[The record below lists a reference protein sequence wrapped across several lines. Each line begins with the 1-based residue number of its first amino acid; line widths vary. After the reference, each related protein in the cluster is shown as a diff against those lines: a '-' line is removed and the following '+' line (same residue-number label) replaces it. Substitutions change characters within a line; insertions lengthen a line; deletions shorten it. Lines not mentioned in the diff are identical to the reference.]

1 MKKYW
6 ATGLASLV
14 LMAGVAIAQDNNAN
28 STTRQ
33 ENTTTTTTT
42 TQHDADHAK
51 VERVHGKESESQ
63 VKDRLTKAQEIL
75 DQLTDA
81 KDSAIPDKILK
92 DARCVAI
99 VPSMVKGGFVFGAEH
114 GRGVATCR
122 VNGRWSTPAFF
133 AATGG
138 SWGAQ
143 IGVEGIDLVMVFRNQ
158 AGADKL
164 LDANFKIGGD
174 VSAAA
179 GPLGRDASASTDI
192 KANTAILTYS
202 RAKGAFAGAT
212 LDGVSVRPDKD
223 STIAFYGHDV
233 DFRSALTGKVQPPA
247 DAREFLT
254 ALHHDMRDIDNGE
267 KPAENATAH

>member
-1 MKKYW
+1 MKKIW
-6 ATGLASLV
+6 ATGLAT
-14 LMAGVAIAQDNNAN
+14 LMLTAGLAIAQD
-28 STTRQ
+28 
-33 ENTTTTTTT
+33 
-42 TQHDADHAK
+42 DAK
-51 VERVHGKESESQ
+51 TERVHGKESEGQ
-63 VKDRLTKAQEIL
+63 VEGRLQRAQEIL
-75 DQLTDA
+75 DSLTSTQ
-81 KDSAIPDKILK
+81 DSAIPDKILK

-122 VNGRWSTPAFF
+122 ANGHWSAPAFF
-133 AATGG
+133 TATGG
-138 SWGAQ
+138 TWGAQ

-179 GPLGRDASASTDI
+179 GPIGRDASASTDI

-202 RAKGAFAGAT
+202 RAKGAFVGAT
-212 LDGVSVRPDKD
+212 LDGVSVRADKD

-233 DFRSALTGKVQPPA
+233 DFRDSLTGKVATPA
-247 DAREFLT
+247 GARAFET
-254 ALHHDMRDIDNGE
+254 AVRHDMRDIREGE
-267 KPAENATAH
+267 KPAPQDATAH

>member
-6 ATGLASLV
+6 ATGLASL
-14 LMAGVAIAQDNNAN
+14 LLISGMALAQNN
-28 STTRQ
+28 TGDT
-33 ENTTTTTTT
+33 
-42 TQHDADHAK
+42 AK
-51 VERVHGKESESQ
+51 TERVHGKQNSSEVEGRMQ
-63 VKDRLTKAQEIL
+63 KAEQIL
-75 DQLTDA
+75 DQLTGT
-81 KDSAIPDKILK
+81 KDSAIPEKILK
-92 DARCVAI
+92 DTRCVMI

-122 VNGRWSTPAFF
+122 VNGRWSAPAFF

-143 IGVEGIDLVMVFRNQ
+143 IGVEGIDLVMVFRTQ
-158 AGADKL
+158 EGADKL

-179 GPLGRDASASTDI
+179 GPVGRSASAATDI

-202 RAKGAFAGAT
+202 RAKGAFVGAT
-212 LDGVSVRPDKD
+212 LNGVSVRADKD

-233 DFRSALTGKVQPPA
+233 DFRDALTGKVTPPPGAHTFLSAIAKDFRDIREGTA
-247 DAREFLT
+247 DAS
-254 ALHHDMRDIDNGE
+254 
-267 KPAENATAH
+267 AH

>member
-1 MKKYW
+1 MQMKKYF
-6 ATGLASLV
+6 ATGVASL
-14 LMAGVAIAQDNNAN
+14 LLLAGMAIAQDNSNN
-28 STTRQ
+28 SNNSASTAQTSGD
-33 ENTTTTTTT
+33 T
-42 TQHDADHAK
+42 AK
-51 VERVHGKESESQ
+51 VERTHGKQNESE
-63 VKDRLTKAQEIL
+63 VKGRLEKAEEVL
-75 DQLTDA
+75 DQLTDV
-81 KDSAIPDKILK
+81 KESAIPDTILK
-92 DARCVAI
+92 GAKCVAI

-122 VNGRWSTPAFF
+122 VNGRWSAPAFF
-133 AATGG
+133 TATGG

-158 AGADKL
+158 EGADKL

-223 STIAFYGHDV
+223 STISFYGHDE
-233 DFRSALTGKVQPPA
+233 DFRALLTGKVQPPPA
-247 DAREFLT
+247 AQRFLS
-254 ALHHDMRDIDNGE
+254 ALHKDMRDIREGNTQD
-267 KPAENATAH
+267 ASAH

>member
-1 MKKYW
+1 MKKFW
-6 ATGLASLV
+6 ATGLASLM
-14 LMAGVAIAQDNNAN
+14 LMAGVAIAQDTDK
-28 STTRQ
+28 SDQ
-33 ENTTTTTTT
+33 SS
-42 TQHDADHAK
+42 DHAK
-51 VERVHGKESESQ
+51 MEKVHGKQSSSE
-63 VKDRLTKAQEIL
+63 VEARMMKAEEVI

-81 KDSAIPDKILK
+81 KDSTIPEKILK

-99 VPSMVKGGFVFGAEH
+99 IPSMVKGGFVFGAEH

-122 VNGRWSTPAFF
+122 LNSGRWSAPSFF

-143 IGVEGIDLVMVFRNQ
+143 IGVEGVDVVMVFRNKE
-158 AGADKL
+158 GFDRL

-179 GPLGRDASASTDI
+179 GPVGRDAAAATDI

-202 RAKGAFAGAT
+202 RAKGAFVGAT
-212 LDGVSVRPDKD
+212 LNGVSVRPDKD

-233 DFRSALTGKVQPPA
+233 DFRDSLLGKVEAPA
-247 DAREFLT
+247 SAHKFLR
-254 ALHHDMRDIDNGE
+254 AIAKDFRDIREGE
-267 KPAENATAH
+267 ATDAAAH